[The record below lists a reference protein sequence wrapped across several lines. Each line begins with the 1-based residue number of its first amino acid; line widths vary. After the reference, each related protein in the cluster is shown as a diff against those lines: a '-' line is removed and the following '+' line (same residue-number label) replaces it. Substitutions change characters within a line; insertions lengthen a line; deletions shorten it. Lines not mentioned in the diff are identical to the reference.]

1 MTSIK
6 TTRGLKF
13 RAALVSLALLAAL
26 PMAAQTAPLREQA
39 PPVGSLKPTAP
50 IGISHRFASPPQ
62 VGQPLE
68 VILSITADADLSQV
82 NLSFAADDP
91 LAMIDP
97 IDGVGLSPLT
107 AGEGADIA
115 VTVLPLINQ
124 IHYLSVSVTAIIDG
138 VAQTRSISVPIR
150 LPGADLRKAE
160 VAPTGN
166 NEERVRSFQAIETV
180 R

>member
-1 MTSIK
+1 MTSIT
-6 TTRGLKF
+6 TTRGL
-13 RAALVSLALLAAL
+13 RLNVALVSVALLATA
-26 PMAAQTAPLREQA
+26 PMAGQTAPSREQA
-39 PPVGSLKPTAP
+39 PTATSKPTAP
-50 IGISHRFASPPQ
+50 IGITHRFASPPQ

-68 VILSITADADLSQV
+68 VIFSITADADLSQV
-82 NLSFAADDP
+82 NLNFAADDP

-97 IDGVGLSPLT
+97 IDGVGLLPLI
-107 AGEGADIA
+107 AGEGADVA

-124 IHYLSVSVTAIIDG
+124 THYLSVSVTAIIEG

-150 LPGADLRKAE
+150 LPGSDLRKAE